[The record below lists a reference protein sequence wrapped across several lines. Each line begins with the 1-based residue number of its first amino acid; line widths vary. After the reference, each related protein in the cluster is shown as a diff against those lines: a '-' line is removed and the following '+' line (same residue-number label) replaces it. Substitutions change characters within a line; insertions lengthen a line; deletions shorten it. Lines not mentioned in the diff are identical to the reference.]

1 MKGIQYVYNYI
12 IFRFYGYISVDLVKG
27 KREVKGIQY
36 VYNYII
42 FEVLRIHLC

>member
-1 MKGIQYVYNYI
+1 MFI
-12 IFRFYGYISVDLVKG
+12 IILYLRFYGYISVDLVKG

-42 FEVLRIHLC
+42 FEVLRMYFC